1 MPKAQTE
8 DRLKSLGLTPYETK
22 CYLALLQR
30 GTLTVPEISTMAG
43 VPRSNAYDALEKMMS
58 KGMCVSRPGNTKR
71 YSASPPDLLRESFL
85 MKLDEETES
94 ELQKFKRDQSTA
106 LNEKEKEM
114 LQRKKAAE
122 ADITHVMTDLQ
133 PDYEKSQKQ
142 TDPLDYIEIIKGG
155 YQIHRKFLELIANAQ
170 RDILGF
176 TKPPYT
182 VPREKQLGEQADP
195 QLEALKRGVRSR
207 SIYEMPKDE
216 DERRFLFLHGDRGVQ
231 LGAEIRVLE
240 ELPMKMVIF
249 DSKIVLT
256 ILEDALSGETSL
268 TAQVVE
274 HPALAKSLKILFET
288 LWEQAEDYHIMK
300 D

>member
-1 MPKAQTE
+1 M
-8 DRLKSLGLTPYETK
+8 
-22 CYLALLQR
+22 
-30 GTLTVPEISTMAG
+30 PEISTIAG

-58 KGMCVSRPGNTKR
+58 KGICVSKPGNTKR
-71 YSASPPDLLRESFL
+71 YSASPPDLLRETLL
-85 MKLDEETES
+85 MNLDEETES
-94 ELQKFKRDQSTA
+94 ELQKLKRDQSTA
-106 LNEKEKEM
+106 LKKKEQEM

-122 ADITHVMTDLQ
+122 ADITQVMRDLQ
-133 PDYEKSQKQ
+133 PEYEKSRKQ

-155 YQIHRKFLELIANAQ
+155 YQIHRRFLELIADAQ
-170 RDILGF
+170 QEIMGF

-182 VPREKQLGEQADP
+182 VPREKLREEQVDP
-195 QLEALKRGVRSR
+195 QLEALKRGVRNR

-216 DERRFLFLHGDRGVQ
+216 DERRFLFLHGDRSVQ

-240 ELPMKMVIF
+240 ELPMKMIIF

-288 LWEQAEDYHIMK
+288 LWEQAQDYHVLK

>member
-1 MPKAQTE
+1 MPKARTE
-8 DRLKSLGLTPYETK
+8 DRLKSLGLTSYETK

-30 GTLTVPEISTMAG
+30 GTLTVPEISTIAG

-58 KGMCVSRPGNTKR
+58 KGICVSKPGNTKR
-71 YSASPPDLLRESFL
+71 YSASPPDLLRETLL
-85 MKLDEETES
+85 MNLDEETES
-94 ELQKFKRDQSTA
+94 ELQKLKRDQSTA
-106 LNEKEKEM
+106 LKKKEQEM

-122 ADITHVMTDLQ
+122 ADITQVMRDLQ
-133 PDYEKSQKQ
+133 PEYEKSRKQ

-155 YQIHRKFLELIANAQ
+155 YQIHRRFLELIADAQ
-170 RDILGF
+170 QEIMGF

-182 VPREKQLGEQADP
+182 VPREKLREEQVDP
-195 QLEALKRGVRSR
+195 QLEALKRGVRNR

-216 DERRFLFLHGDRGVQ
+216 DERRFLFLHGDRSVQ

-240 ELPMKMVIF
+240 ELPMKMIIF

-288 LWEQAEDYHIMK
+288 LWEQAQDYHVLK

>member
-1 MPKAQTE
+1 MEK
-8 DRLKSLGLTPYETK
+8 RLIIKRFKDMGLTSYEVK
-22 CYLALLQR
+22 CYLSLLER
-30 GTLTVPEISTMAG
+30 HTLTVAEVSRLAAI
-43 VPRSNAYDALEKMMS
+43 PRPNAYEALEKLMS
-58 KGMCVSRPGNTKR
+58 KGLCVAKPGATKQ
-71 YSASPPDLLRESFL
+71 YSASDPSLLEEKLLLQLHEEAETQMDDFKEDLTRRL
-85 MKLDEETES
+85 
-94 ELQKFKRDQSTA
+94 KR
-106 LNEKEKEM
+106 KEKEI
-114 LQRKKAAE
+114 LESTQAARQNVRKL
-122 ADITHVMTDLQ
+122 ITDLRPQ
-133 PDYEKSQKQ
+133 YEKSRQEVN
-142 TDPLDYIEIIKGG
+142 PLDYIEIIKGG
-155 YQIHRKFLELIANAQ
+155 HQIHRKFLELIANAQ
-170 RDILGF
+170 REILGF
-176 TKPPYT
+176 SKPPYT

-195 QLEALKRGVRSR
+195 QLEALKRGVRNR

-249 DSKIVLT
+249 DSRIVLT